1 MDWCLRIHRQ
11 QRMPAARADA
21 AKGKHHGRMFAS
33 VANPE
38 DLPIARL
45 PYSPIIGPGRREM
58 KPGTTYRCQRC
69 GDELTI
75 SSSGL
80 PPEVEQAARDLGI
93 SYETARRLRRE
104 IR

>member
-1 MDWCLRIHRQ
+1 MDWCLRIHSQ
-11 QRMPAARADA
+11 QPMPSARADA

-33 VANPE
+33 VDKSRGPAY
-38 DLPIARL
+38 R
-45 PYSPIIGPGRREM
+45 SPTLLADHRRREM

-69 GDELTI
+69 GEELTI

-80 PPEVEQAARDLGI
+80 PPEAEQAARDLGI

>member
-1 MDWCLRIHRQ
+1 MDACSHQWL
-11 QRMPAARADA
+11 
-21 AKGKHHGRMFAS
+21 
-33 VANPE
+33 NPE

-69 GDELTI
+69 GEELTI